1 MLRLL
6 RIRNLAV
13 LDAVEVEFGPGL
25 NVLTGETGAGKSI
38 IVDAVGLLLG
48 ARATADLV
56 RTGETQATVEAV
68 FDQPDCSE
76 LVIRR
81 EITNQGRSRAYLD
94 GHPATVAVLRASV
107 SSLAELHGQHEHHA
121 LLDPQTHLGT
131 LDTFAR
137 LGDLPEQVA
146 SAWNRLSNLQER
158 TRLTLMNARER
169 SSRLELID
177 FQYHEIDRLTPVAG
191 EDDELEQERRV
202 LASAEHVRELSETAY
217 DALYEDEQA
226 VLARLA
232 TVWRKTEELAGI
244 DPSFEAHLE
253 TREPIKS
260 QLEDL
265 AQAFRRRA
273 DNLDT
278 SPERLETVTNRLV
291 ALEGLKRK
299 YGPSLQEV
307 IARKVALAT
316 EREVLAGAG
325 ENAERLNEELSEAED
340 EFLLH
345 AKKLSKARH
354 TAAVPFATALEVLLE
369 GLAMRAR
376 FEVRF
381 RESELP
387 TDAWGSSGLDEVEFY
402 LSANPGEDLR
412 PLARIASGGE
422 LSRIMLAL
430 KTLAAGKGEANGSN
444 STDRTLVF
452 DEVDAG
458 IGGEVA
464 AVVGE
469 HLRLLAGAHQVLC
482 ITHLPQIAA
491 HGTTQFRIEKS
502 VRGDRTTTSVVRLTH
517 EDRVMELARMIG
529 GGSVSTA
536 VKESAAELLALAEAK
551 KKRKS
556 TDA

>member
-13 LDAVEVEFGPGL
+13 IDAVEVEFGPGL

-38 IVDAVGLLLG
+38 LVDAVGLLLG

-68 FDQPDCSE
+68 FQQPDCSE

-137 LGDLPEQVA
+137 LGDLPQQVA
-146 SAWNRLSNLQER
+146 SAWDRLRGLRER
-158 TRLTLMNARER
+158 ARLRLMNARER

-177 FQYHEIDRLTPVAG
+177 FQYREIDRLTPTAG
-191 EDDELEQERRV
+191 EDNKLEQERRV

-217 DALYEDEQA
+217 DALYEDEHA
-226 VLARLA
+226 ALARLA
-232 TVWRKTEELAGI
+232 TVWRKTEELSGI
-244 DPSFEAHLE
+244 DPSFQAHLE
-253 TREPIKS
+253 AREPIKS

-265 AQAFRRRA
+265 AQALRGRA

-278 SPERLETVTNRLV
+278 SPGRLETVTDRLV
-291 ALEGLKRK
+291 ALDGLKRK

-307 IARKVALAT
+307 IARRVALAA

-325 ENAERLNEELSEAED
+325 ENAERLNEELSETEH

-345 AKKLSKARH
+345 AKRLSEARH
-354 TAAVPFATALEVLLE
+354 AAAAPFATALEALLE

-381 RESELP
+381 GESELP
-387 TDAWGSSGLDEVEFY
+387 ADAWGSAGLDEVEFY

-412 PLARIASGGE
+412 PLAKIASGGE

-430 KTLAAGKGEANGSN
+430 KTLAAGSGE
-444 STDRTLVF
+444 TDGLNPSERTLVF

-469 HLRLLAGAHQVLC
+469 HLRSLARAHQVLC

-491 HGTTQFRIEKS
+491 HGTAQFRIEKS
-502 VRGDRTTTSVVRLTH
+502 VKGERTTTSVLRLSH
-517 EDRVMELARMIG
+517 EGRVMELARMIG
-529 GGSVSTA
+529 GGSVSPA
-536 VKESAAELLALAEAK
+536 VKESAAELLALVKAK
-551 KKRKS
+551 EKRK
-556 TDA
+556 